1 MNSKLAHLLM
11 SLYPRAWK
19 QRYGVEFVAM
29 LEAGTGGFRTS
40 ANVIWSALYEQIVRT
55 RGNKMD
61 NHPLSFINL
70 SKHATAF
77 IPVAMSLTALTLVLS
92 YVAIYGVGTPVGTR
106 PDEGAVAHLWQ
117 LLMAGQ
123 MPIVA
128 FFAIK
133 WLPRSPRQS
142 LGVLAMQAGAGLASM
157 APVFFLHL

>member
-1 MNSKLAHLLM
+1 MNSKLTHLLV
-11 SLYPRAWK
+11 SLYPRDWK
-19 QRYGVEFVAM
+19 QRYGVEFRAL
-29 LEAGTGGFRTS
+29 LESEPEGFRTS
-40 ANVIWSALYEQIVRT
+40 VNVIWSALYEHIVRT

-61 NHPLSFINL
+61 KHPLSFINL

-77 IPVAMSLTALTLVLS
+77 LPVAMSLIALTLVLS
-92 YVAIYGVGTPVGTR
+92 DVAIYGVGTPVGTR
-106 PDEGAVAHLWQ
+106 SDEGAVAHLWQ

-133 WLPRSPRQS
+133 WLPRAPRQS
-142 LGVLAMQAGAGLASM
+142 LGVLAMQAGAGLASL